1 MDAKRLIVTLVFA
14 IILIGFFIWIVGV
27 SVDDAAR
34 KNRIWREQAQKVTD
48 ASNYVNSLPFD
59 IMYYGEDLKGPE
71 SFEVRHIYGFDQENL
86 IGPED
91 VKPHEGH
98 VIIVN
103 DLKGDVKLS
112 SETWKDLYNLMIND
126 GYEIVYLGHAHLKQV
141 QEAGF
146 FFDVYPETTN
156 SVIFWNYGKCRHI
169 GFADNP
175 KVLPGVVRESLT
187 PEQVTVYSMIM
198 QFKNENYLTL
208 IPEEGESAS

>member
-86 IGPED
+86 IGPAD

-98 VIIVN
+98 VIIIN

-208 IPEEGESAS
+208 IPEQGAKAS